1 MERQLKKT
9 FRSLSPKKKRLNAS
23 RTTSGFRGTKK
34 ISDSVMMI
42 PPLPGSERSLELE
55 MKKIR
60 EGYVRD
66 LGVSDYEKHILKVN
80 QDFKSFMA
88 EKGVRL

>member
-9 FRSLSPKKKRLNAS
+9 FRSLSPKKKRFYAS
-23 RTTSGFRGTKK
+23 RTSSGFRGTKK

-42 PPLPGSERSLELE
+42 PPLPSSERALELE

-60 EGYVRD
+60 EGYIRD
-66 LGVSDYEKHILKVN
+66 LGTTDYEKHITKVN
-80 QDFKSFMA
+80 QDFKSLMA
-88 EKGVRL
+88 KKGVRL